1 MKKHTYLIMAHNE
14 FEVLKEL
21 LLALDDDRNDIYIHF
36 DKKVKQIPEIKLNK
50 SNLYILEN
58 RVDVRWGHVS
68 QIEAE
73 YALFEQAFK
82 NNEESTR
89 YHLISGTHFPLKS
102 QDEIHFLFDQN
113 PGKEI
118 LSFIYTNDYEV
129 KMKLG
134 RYHFFLRNYK
144 HNNIIVQK
152 ISHFLWLII
161 LKIQNIL
168 NIYRIEDP
176 KVTIKA
182 NNWVSLTRSALAY
195 IIDKKKE
202 VLQYFRWSF
211 CGDEYFV
218 PYLLE
223 NSEGKFEII
232 NMPDLLFNDFV
243 DGSPRILKDEDYE
256 FLINSNY
263 LFARKFSTEASNIVK
278 KIVKKIKSES

>member
-1 MKKHTYLIMAHNE
+1 M
-14 FEVLKEL
+14 
-21 LLALDDDRNDIYIHF
+21 
-36 DKKVKQIPEIKLNK
+36 
-50 SNLYILEN
+50 
-58 RVDVRWGHVS
+58 
-68 QIEAE
+68 
-73 YALFEQAFK
+73 
-82 NNEESTR
+82 
-89 YHLISGTHFPLKS
+89 
-102 QDEIHFLFDQN
+102 
-113 PGKEI
+113 
-118 LSFIYTNDYEV
+118 
-129 KMKLG
+129 
-134 RYHFFLRNYK
+134 
-144 HNNIIVQK
+144 
-152 ISHFLWLII
+152 
-161 LKIQNIL
+161 KIQNIL

-223 NSEGKFEII
+223 NSQGKFEII

-278 KIVKKIKSES
+278 KFLKN